1 MLSSFYLDIAGSCE
15 GRTDVG
21 DGVAFLKS
29 VCALYEL
36 ASVSYICLNLRHGKR
51 EDCYVHSNFSN
62 RKIRQR
68 TSGQQIDLEK
78 LERLGLT
85 APSDVD
91 WRQAERLSIELD
103 LRGAEAGFQAG
114 TLQGLSFL
122 LDPMTDETAVF
133 AICLKC
139 DAAAWSER
147 RDHVAS
153 ELRVLAEYFHSHMLR
168 LNGYDANERLLISAR
183 ELDCLKCT
191 AEGKTALE
199 ASQLLGISERT
210 VRFHLNSAREKMKCS
225 NTTEAVA
232 RAVGMRMITLSRR

>member
-1 MLSSFYLDIAGSCE
+1 MLSSFYLDTAGSGVE
-15 GRTDVG
+15 RTDLSE
-21 DGVAFLKS
+21 GVAFLKS
-29 VCALYEL
+29 VSVLYEL
-36 ASVSYICLNLRHGKR
+36 ASASYACLNLRHGKR
-51 EDCYVHSNFSN
+51 EGCYIHNNFSN

-68 TSGQQIDLEK
+68 TSGQPLSLKK

-85 APSDVD
+85 ASAIVD

-103 LRGAEAGFQAG
+103 LRGAEAGYQSG

-122 LDPMTDETAVF
+122 LDPLTDETAVF
-133 AICLKC
+133 ALSLKC
-139 DAAAWSER
+139 DARTWSER
-147 RDHVAS
+147 RDHLAD
-153 ELRVLAEYFHSHMLR
+153 ELRILAEYFHSHMLR
-168 LNGYDANERLLISAR
+168 LNGYDTNERLLISAR

-199 ASQLLGISERT
+199 ASKLLGISERT
-210 VRFHLNSAREKMKCS
+210 VRFHLNSAREKMKCA